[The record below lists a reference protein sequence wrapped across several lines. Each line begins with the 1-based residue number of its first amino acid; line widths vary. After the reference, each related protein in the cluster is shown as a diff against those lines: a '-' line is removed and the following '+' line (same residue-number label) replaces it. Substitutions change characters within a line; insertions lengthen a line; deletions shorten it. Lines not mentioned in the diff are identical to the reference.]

1 MCVKVCL
8 NVWVNVCCVCVVSVL
23 GECWVCVVCVLCVLC
38 CVFDC
43 ERVWGLAAAALVEG
57 SDDSGGGAESKWTG
71 FGSFR
76 TGRLVRVSVCRP
88 GPLSS
93 VPSTRSLPKDPP

>member
-1 MCVKVCL
+1 ML
-8 NVWVNVCCVCVVSVL
+8 CVCVVCVL
-23 GECWVCVVCVLCVLC
+23 GVCWVCVVCVLCVLC

-76 TGRLVRVSVCRP
+76 TGRLVRVSV
-88 GPLSS
+88 
-93 VPSTRSLPKDPP
+93 

>member
-1 MCVKVCL
+1 ML
-8 NVWVNVCCVCVVSVL
+8 CCVCVVCVL
-23 GECWVCVVCVLCVLC
+23 GECWVCVVCVLGVCWVCVGCVLC

-76 TGRLVRVSVCRP
+76 TGRLVRVSV
-88 GPLSS
+88 
-93 VPSTRSLPKDPP
+93 

>member
-1 MCVKVCL
+1 MCVVLC
-8 NVWVNVCCVCVVSVL
+8 VCCVVFCV
-23 GECWVCVVCVLCVLC
+23 CYVCVLCCVVLCVCCVCVLC